1 MDRQRE
7 AGRYTGT
14 AILLHWAIAI
24 GVIAMFAIA
33 YYMTDIPKGTPDR
46 AYWFNLHKSIGTT
59 IGVLVLVRL
68 AWRATHTP
76 PPLPASM
83 PAWEVS
89 LARINHFLLYA
100 CLVAMPA
107 VGFLASNFT
116 KYGVKYFGM
125 QIGPFFAEDQA
136 MRDNLQTVHELLSWL
151 LGVLVILHVA
161 AAVKHLLVDRD
172 GVFQRMLPSGGGAGR

>member
-1 MDRQRE
+1 MQRQSE
-7 AGRYTGT
+7 AGRYTGM

-24 GVIAMFAIA
+24 GVIAMFVIA

-59 IGVLVLVRL
+59 IGVLMLVRL
-68 AWRATHTP
+68 AWRAAHVP
-76 PPLPASM
+76 PPLPASV
-83 PAWEVS
+83 PSWEVG
-89 LARINHFLLYA
+89 LAKLNHGLLYA

-116 KYGVKYFGM
+116 KYGVKYFGI

-136 MRDNLQTVHELLSWL
+136 MRDNLQTVHQLLSYL
-151 LGVLVILHVA
+151 LGVLVILHIVA
-161 AAVKHLLVDRD
+161 ALKHLFLDRD
-172 GVFQRMLPSGGGAGR
+172 GVFQRMLPSGARAGR